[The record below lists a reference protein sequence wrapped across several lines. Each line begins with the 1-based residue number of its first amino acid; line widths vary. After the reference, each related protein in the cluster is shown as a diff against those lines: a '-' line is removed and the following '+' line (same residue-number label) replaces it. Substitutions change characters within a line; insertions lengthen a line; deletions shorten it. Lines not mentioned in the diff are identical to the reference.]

1 MNRRAWFDQ
10 VLTKLIRWVAGF
22 GFLVGVV
29 VLAFHLYTGVS
40 GMPYIIEILFLIT
53 MVLFWKYADRI

>member
-1 MNRRAWFDQ
+1 MNRRERFDNI
-10 VLTKLIRWVAGF
+10 LTKLIKWVAGF

-40 GMPYIIEILFLIT
+40 GMPYLIEILFLIA
-53 MVLFWKYADRI
+53 MVLFWKFADRI